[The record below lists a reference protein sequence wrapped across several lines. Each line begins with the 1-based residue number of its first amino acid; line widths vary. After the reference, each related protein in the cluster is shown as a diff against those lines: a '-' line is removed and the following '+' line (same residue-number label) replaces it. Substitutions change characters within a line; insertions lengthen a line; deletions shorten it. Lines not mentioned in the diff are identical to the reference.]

1 MVLTKMVYEHEIP
14 EGSKLYFSETAKLKR
29 EIEHK
34 ASTILQDEGF
44 DEIVTPLF
52 SYHQHQSIEDARE
65 VIRVNDTQ
73 NHQMTLRADSTIDV
87 VRILEKR
94 LGRNTDHKK
103 WFYIQP
109 VVRYPSTETYQIG
122 SEIIGENKLRG
133 LLGVATKIFE
143 SLECQPLLQLSN
155 INIPKILVKEFGF
168 DLDLF
173 KRIEVQALRAK
184 GLDWMDDLVY
194 LNKADQITDELL
206 EKVPASIK
214 VELLK
219 LKELAETISYENV
232 VVAPL
237 YYAKMRYYDELF
249 FRFIHENKVLSR
261 GGKYLNDGASSVGFA
276 LYTDELIEIIHMKRR
291 G

>member
-1 MVLTKMVYEHEIP
+1 MVFEHEIP
-14 EGSKLYFSETAKLKR
+14 EGSKLYFSQTAKIKR
-29 EIEHK
+29 EIEHV
-34 ASTILQDEGF
+34 ASTILHDEGF

-52 SYHQHQSIEDARE
+52 SYHQHESIDDTRE
-65 VIRVNDTQ
+65 VIRVNDTE
-73 NHQMTLRADSTIDV
+73 NYEMTLRADSTIDV

-122 SEIIGENKLRG
+122 SEIIGEDKLDA
-133 LLGVATKIFE
+133 LLSVATKIID

-155 INIPKILVKEFGF
+155 INIPTILVKEFGF
-168 DLDLF
+168 DLDWF
-173 KRIEVQALRAK
+173 KRIEIQKLRSK
-184 GLDWMDDLVY
+184 GLDWMEDLVY
-194 LNKADQITDELL
+194 LNQAEQITEELL
-206 EKVPASIK
+206 AKVPQSIK
-214 VELLK
+214 IELVK
-219 LKELAETISYENV
+219 LKALAETIAYKNV

-261 GGKYLNDGASSVGFA
+261 GGKYLNDGTSSVGFA

>member
-1 MVLTKMVYEHEIP
+1 MVYEHEIP

-29 EIEHK
+29 EIEHV
-34 ASTILQDEGF
+34 ASTILQDDAF

-52 SYHQHQSIEDARE
+52 SYHQHQSIEDEKE
-65 VIRVNDTQ
+65 VIRVNDT
-73 NHQMTLRADSTIDV
+73 NNNKITLRADSTIDV

-109 VVRYPSTETYQIG
+109 IVRFPSIETYQIG
-122 SEIIGENKLRG
+122 AEILGEERLDG
-133 LLGVATKIFE
+133 LLDVATKIFNG
-143 SLECQPLLQLSN
+143 LDCQPLLQLSN

-168 DLDLF
+168 DLELF
-173 KRIEVQALRAK
+173 KRIEVQALRSK
-184 GLDWMDDLVY
+184 GFDWMDDLVY
-194 LNKADQITDELL
+194 LNQASQITPELL
-206 EKVPASIK
+206 AKVPESIK
-214 VELLK
+214 VELIK
-219 LKELAETISYENV
+219 LKELAETIDYKNI

-249 FRFIHENKVLSR
+249 FRFIHENNVLSR
-261 GGKYLNDGASSVGFA
+261 GGKYLNDGTSSVGFA

>member
-1 MVLTKMVYEHEIP
+1 MVYEHEIP
-14 EGSKLYFSETAKLKR
+14 QGSKLYFSETAKIKR

-52 SYHQHQSIEDARE
+52 SYHQHESIEDVRE

-73 NHQMTLRADSTIDV
+73 NYQMTLRADSTIDV

-122 SEIIGENKLRG
+122 AEILGEDKLRG
-133 LLGVATKIFE
+133 VLNVATKIVD
-143 SLECQPLLQLSN
+143 SLACQPLLQISN

-168 DLDLF
+168 DLDWF
-173 KRIEVQALRAK
+173 KRIEVQKLRSK

-194 LNKADQITDELL
+194 LNKPEHITEELL
-206 EKVPASIK
+206 GKVPPSIK
-214 VELLK
+214 VELEK
-219 LKELAETISYENV
+219 LKTLIDTIDYKNI

-249 FRFIHENKVLSR
+249 FRFLHDNQVLSR
-261 GGKYLNDGASSVGFA
+261 GGKYLNDGTSSVGFA

>member
-1 MVLTKMVYEHEIP
+1 MVYEHEIP
-14 EGSKLYFSETAKLKR
+14 AGSKLYFSETAKLKR
-29 EIEHK
+29 EIEHV

-52 SYHQHQSIEDARE
+52 SYHQHQNIQDEKE
-65 VIRVNDTQ
+65 VISVNDSE
-73 NHQMTLRADSTIDV
+73 NHKMTLRADSTIDV

-109 VVRYPSTETYQIG
+109 IVRFPSTETYQIG
-122 SEIIGENKLRG
+122 AEVLGEDCLEN
-133 LLGVATKIFE
+133 LLDVTTKIFDG
-143 SLECQPLLQLSN
+143 LDCQPLLQLSN

-168 DLDLF
+168 DLELF
-173 KRIEVQALRAK
+173 KRIEVQALRSK
-184 GLDWMDDLVY
+184 GFDWMDDLVY
-194 LNKADQITDELL
+194 LNQASQITEELL
-206 EKVPASIK
+206 AKVPESIK
-214 VELLK
+214 VELIK
-219 LKELAETISYENV
+219 LKNLAETIDYKNI

-249 FRFIHENKVLSR
+249 FRFIHENNVLSR
-261 GGKYLNDGASSVGFA
+261 GGKYLNDGTSSVGFA

>member
-1 MVLTKMVYEHEIP
+1 MVYEHEIP

-29 EIEHK
+29 EIEHT

-52 SYHQHQSIEDARE
+52 SYHQHQSIEDEKE
-65 VIRVNDTQ
+65 VIRVNDIS
-73 NHQMTLRADSTIDV
+73 NNKITLRADSTIDV

-109 VVRYPSTETYQIG
+109 IVRFPSIETYQIG
-122 SEIIGENKLRG
+122 AEILGEERLDG
-133 LLGVATKIFE
+133 LLNVATKIFNGLE
-143 SLECQPLLQLSN
+143 SQPLLQLSN

-168 DLDLF
+168 DLELF
-173 KRIEVQALRAK
+173 KRIEVQALRSK
-184 GLDWMDDLVY
+184 GFDWMDDLVY
-194 LNKADQITDELL
+194 LNQASQITAELL
-206 EKVPASIK
+206 AKVPESIR

-219 LKELAETISYENV
+219 LKELAETIDYKNI

-249 FRFIHENKVLSR
+249 FRFIDKNNVLSR
-261 GGKYLNDGASSVGFA
+261 GGKYLNDGTSSVGFA

>member
-1 MVLTKMVYEHEIP
+1 MVSEHEIP
-14 EGSKLYFSETAKLKR
+14 DGSKLYFSQTAKLKR
-29 EIEHK
+29 EIEHV
-34 ASTILQDEGF
+34 ASTVLHENGF

-52 SYHQHQSIEDARE
+52 SYHQHNSIEDARE
-65 VIRVNDTQ
+65 VIRVNDAQ
-73 NHQMTLRADSTIDV
+73 NHEMTLRADSTIDV
-87 VRILEKR
+87 VRILDKR

-109 VVRYPSTETYQIG
+109 VVRFPSTETYQIG
-122 SEIIGENKLRG
+122 AEILGEERLDG
-133 LLGVATKIFE
+133 LLNVATTIFDN
-143 SLECQPLLQLSN
+143 LECQPLLQLSN

-168 DLDLF
+168 DLELF

-184 GLDWMDDLVY
+184 GFEWMDDLVY
-194 LNKADQITDELL
+194 INQADQITDSLL
-206 EKVPASIK
+206 AKVPASIK
-214 VELLK
+214 VELEK
-219 LKELAETISYENV
+219 LKALADTIAYKNV

-261 GGKYLNDGASSVGFA
+261 GGKYHNDGASSVGFA
-276 LYTDELIEIIHMKRR
+276 LYTDELIEIIHTKRR

>member
-1 MVLTKMVYEHEIP
+1 MVYEHEIP
-14 EGSKLYFSETAKLKR
+14 EGSKLYFSQTAKLKR

-52 SYHQHQSIEDARE
+52 SYHQHQCIEDVRE

-73 NHQMTLRADSTIDV
+73 NHEMTLRADSTIDV

-94 LGRNTDHKK
+94 LGGNTDHKK

-122 SEIIGENKLRG
+122 TEIVGEDKLRG
-133 LLGVATKIFE
+133 LLAVASKIFD

-155 INIPKILVKEFGF
+155 IKIPKILVEEFGF

-173 KRIEVQALRAK
+173 KRIEVQALRSK
-184 GLDWMDDLVY
+184 GLEWMDDLVY
-194 LNKADQITDELL
+194 LNKAEQITEALL
-206 EKVPASIK
+206 AKVPESIR
-214 VELLK
+214 VELVK
-219 LKELAETISYENV
+219 LKALADTVNHKNV

-249 FRFIHENKVLSR
+249 FRFIHKNKVLSR
-261 GGKYLNDGASSVGFA
+261 GGKYLNNGASSVGFA

>member
-1 MVLTKMVYEHEIP
+1 MRVHEHEIP
-14 EGSKLYFSETAKLKR
+14 VGSKLYFSETAKLKR
-29 EIEHK
+29 EIEHV
-34 ASTILQDEGF
+34 ASNILQESGF

-52 SYHQHQSIEDARE
+52 SYHQHQSIEDSRE
-65 VIRVNDTQ
+65 VIRVNDAQ
-73 NHQMTLRADSTIDV
+73 NHEMTLRADSTIDV
-87 VRILEKR
+87 VRILDKR

-122 SEIIGENKLRG
+122 TEILGEERLDG
-133 LLGVATKIFE
+133 LLKVATQILDG
-143 SLECQPLLQLSN
+143 LECQPLLQLSN

-168 DLDLF
+168 DLELF
-173 KRIEVQALRAK
+173 KRIEVQALRSK

-194 LNKADQITDELL
+194 LNRADQITDELL
-206 EKVPASIK
+206 AKVPDSIRP
-214 VELLK
+214 ELLK
-219 LKELAETISYENV
+219 LKALADTIDYDNI

-249 FRFIHENKVLSR
+249 FRFLHENQVISR
-261 GGKYLNDGASSVGFA
+261 GGKYLNDGTSSVGFA

>member
-1 MVLTKMVYEHEIP
+1 MVYEHEIP
-14 EGSKLYFSETAKLKR
+14 QGSKLYFSETAKLKR
-29 EIEHK
+29 EIEHI
-34 ASTILQDEGF
+34 ASSILQDEGF

-52 SYHQHQSIEDARE
+52 SYHQHQSIEDEKE

-73 NHQMTLRADSTIDV
+73 NYKITLRADSTIDV

-109 VVRYPSTETYQIG
+109 IVRFPSTETYQIG
-122 SEIIGENKLRG
+122 SEILGEENLTG
-133 LLGVATKIFE
+133 LLSVATKIFDG
-143 SLECQPLLQLSN
+143 LECQPLLQLSN
-155 INIPKILVKEFGF
+155 INIPKILVEEFGF
-168 DLDLF
+168 DIELF

-194 LNKADQITDELL
+194 LNQASQITDELL
-206 EKVPASIK
+206 AKVPESIK
-214 VELLK
+214 IELIK
-219 LKELAETISYENV
+219 LKDLAATIDYKNI

-249 FRFIHENKVLSR
+249 FRFIDDNQVLSR
-261 GGKYLNDGASSVGFA
+261 GGKYLNNGTSSVGFA
-276 LYTDELIEIIHMKRR
+276 LYTDELIEIIHTKRR